1 MKNINQFRSNH
12 THDLVFYNTTKNK
25 KAKAHARLPTSA
37 GHYEKGFLHFCDSS
51 AEPGRS
57 TSSCARVSSRGGGI
71 LRASATQLGHERRL
85 GLFGLLLESG
95 RHKQTLYA
103 PSKPTGY
110 LGRHC
115 TGLRYQRMRAN
126 NTVIDGTLAS
136 LSEYDTNPCRLYQLD
151 PLRRR
156 SCA

>member
-1 MKNINQFRSNH
+1 MQRA
-12 THDLVFYNTTKNK
+12 YNLILYIGKARYK
-25 KAKAHARLPTSA
+25 KMAKAHARLPISA
-37 GHYEKGFLHFCDSS
+37 GHYEKCSKFGTFTIRTHNLTDLQVVV
-51 AEPGRS
+51 PW
-57 TSSCARVSSRGGGI
+57 VSSRGGGI

-85 GLFGLLLESG
+85 GLFGLRLESG

-110 LGRHC
+110 LGRYC
-115 TGLRYQRMRAN
+115 TGPHYQRMRAN

-136 LSEYDTNPCRLYQLD
+136 LSEYDTDPCRLYQLD

-156 SCA
+156 SWA